1 MNTSLKYL
9 GILLIGFFI
18 LGVSTAQGE
27 TLQNEINYM
36 LQTNPEVRAISWN
49 RMARDEEVRQA
60 KSGYFPSIDI
70 SAGTGLQEQQE
81 PFHETTHPRSSVL
94 GLRQNVY
101 HFGSTQYEVERQKA
115 RVRSAAYR
123 LQGTSENVAL
133 QASRVYLNILRQLEL
148 YDLSEENLNNHE
160 RIYDQIKLRA
170 VSGVDSKADLDQV
183 MGRLALAK
191 SNVVVSNAN
200 IVDAR
205 TDYQAVIGHL
215 PEDLIKP
222 QPVDSSIPASMAE
235 TQQLAVENN
244 RILKSA
250 NADLEAR
257 EAQHTVAKRT
267 TYPSF
272 DVAADYKWEDEVERD
287 GYEEEFLATGVVS
300 FNIFRGWRDSG
311 RITETRHLICEAW
324 EIYNNTKRQTVQ
336 SVRLSWE
343 AYQSA
348 QDQIAHLEEYV
359 KSTGLTKEAFEKQW
373 SIGRRTMFDVLD
385 IQAEYLTAK
394 ADLVNAQYDKMI
406 AQYRILSGMGKLTH
420 TLGLEWPVE
429 SRVETQ

>member
-1 MNTSLKYL
+1 MNVYLKHL
-9 GILLIGFFI
+9 GILVVSVFI
-18 LGVSTAQGE
+18 LGSSSAQGE
-27 TLQNEINYM
+27 TLQEAINYL
-36 LQTNPEVRAISWN
+36 LQTNPEIRAVSWN
-49 RMARDEEVRQA
+49 RMARDEEVTQA

-70 SAGTGLQEQQE
+70 SAGTGIQELQE
-81 PFHETTHPRSSVL
+81 PFHETTHPRSTVV

-101 HFGSTQYEVERQKA
+101 HFGSTQYEVKRQKA

-133 QASRVYLNILRQLEL
+133 EASRVYLNVLRQLEL
-148 YDLSEENLNNHE
+148 YDLAEENLTNHE
-160 RIYDQIKLRA
+160 RIYDQIKLRS

-191 SNVVVSNAN
+191 SNVVVSKAN
-200 IVDAR
+200 LVDAR

-222 QPVDSSIPASMAE
+222 QPVDSAVPASMAE
-235 TQQLAVENN
+235 AQQLAVENH

-250 NADLEAR
+250 KADLEAR

-272 DVAADYKWEDEVERD
+272 DVAVDYNWEDEVDRD
-287 GYEEEFLATGVVS
+287 GYEEFLLATGVVS
-300 FNIFRGWRDSG
+300 FNIFRGWRDKA

-343 AYQSA
+343 AYEA
-348 QDQIAHLEEYV
+348 TQDQIPSLEEYV
-359 KSTGLTKEAFEKQW
+359 KSTGSTAEAFAKQW
-373 SIGRRTMFDVLD
+373 GIGRRTMFDVLD
-385 IQAEYLTAK
+385 IEAEYITAQ
-394 ADLVNAQYDKMI
+394 ADLVNAQYDKWL
-406 AQYRILSGMGKLTH
+406 AQYRILSGMSKLTH
-420 TLGLEWPVE
+420 TLGLEWPEE
-429 SRVETQ
+429 SRIDE